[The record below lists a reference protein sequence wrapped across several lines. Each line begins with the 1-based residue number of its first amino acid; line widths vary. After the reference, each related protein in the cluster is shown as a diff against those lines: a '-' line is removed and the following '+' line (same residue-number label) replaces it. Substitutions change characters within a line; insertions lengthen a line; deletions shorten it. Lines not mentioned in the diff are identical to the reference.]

1 MPVIVSPR
9 KQEAR
14 VRTIR
19 SPIPAVLL
27 SLAPLAILL
36 AWIGVT
42 AYDRARADLLAD
54 EARLAD
60 ERRFAVAAMLADA
73 DRQLMRMQTR
83 MRLSIGATPGLG
95 ARAAELV
102 ATEAQGIAATQ
113 WSHAA
118 PERGNLIG
126 QPDLARTAEGPVA
139 AALDLLGALEVEA
152 AIGDAPSWSYFFSA
166 AGDFITILPGA
177 PLADFLAAAPG
188 VADARELIAHWL
200 AYPVFRL
207 GTPEANPGRAP
218 YWTPPY
224 DDAGGT
230 GRMVSAAMP
239 VYDGDRFEG
248 IVGTDIPLATLAVV
262 LDHMASPLGAL
273 GLVTD
278 GGDVLSGAET
288 DHARLAAV
296 PVGEEGFVRRDAD
309 WALVQPFPDTPF
321 RLVTVVPEAA
331 LRARILPGLAATGLV
346 LAAAAAGLL
355 AVLLWAERRHLRPGL
370 RLAAYAEAAATA
382 GDAPPPVP
390 TGLPPVWTG
399 RAAAV
404 ARAFA
409 AARAD
414 RAALAASEARYRS
427 VVDTQTEL
435 VARHTPDGRATFAN
449 PAYCRQLGRT
459 LDEVL
464 AGAESQFDYLA
475 PEDQARHKAHLA
487 SITPAHPTAAITVK
501 VWLPRAPGDF
511 WEEWT
516 DTGIFDADGRM
527 VELQSVGRD
536 ITDKVRAEEE
546 LRRQREALHQSEKL
560 AALGSLLAG
569 VAHELNNPLSIV
581 VGYAGMLEETAPDE
595 PTRRRTAEIAR
606 AADRCARI
614 VRTFLAMARS
624 RPAEKRAVDV
634 EAVVDQ
640 VLELAAYGLRSTGI
654 DLRFDRGRP
663 PPLHADPDQIHQV
676 ILNVVL
682 NAQQAM
688 TGTDGPRRLAIR
700 TRGTADSVV
709 VEIADSGPGIDP
721 AIADRVFDPF
731 FTTKPQGVGTGI
743 GLAVSRGIVEAHG
756 GAIALGP
763 APGGGALCRITLPA
777 ASAAATPRP
786 GTVAPGNLPTGRI
799 LIVDDEPAIA
809 ALLAETLAA
818 NGHDARTATSG
829 AAALHAVAATRFDA
843 VLTDLRM
850 PDIDGARLISRLV
863 LADPR
868 LDGRILA
875 MTGDALSAIALDGV
889 RLLEKPVDPATL
901 RTALAALLTPRDDG
915 HPGGAY
921 PGMKT

>member
-1 MPVIVSPR
+1 MPVIVSHR

-19 SPIPAVLL
+19 SPIPAILL
-27 SLAPLAILL
+27 GLAPLAALV
-36 AWIGVT
+36 AWIGVA
-42 AYDRARADLLAD
+42 AYDRARASLLAD

-73 DRQLMRMQTR
+73 DRRLRRMETR
-83 MRLSIGATPGLG
+83 MRLSTGASPGLG
-95 ARAAELV
+95 VRAGELV
-102 ATEAQGIAATQ
+102 AAEAQGIAATG
-113 WSHAA
+113 WVHAA
-118 PERGNLIG
+118 LGRGNLIG
-126 QPDLARTAEGPVA
+126 LPDLAHTAEGPVA

-152 AIGDAPSWSYFFSA
+152 AIGDTPSWSYFFSA

-177 PLADFLAAAPG
+177 PLADFLGATPG
-188 VADARELIAHWL
+188 VEDARGLIAHWL

-207 GTPEANPGRAP
+207 GRPEANPGRDP

-239 VYDGDRFEG
+239 VYDGDSFEG

-262 LDHMASPLGAL
+262 LDHMASPLGAI
-273 GLVTD
+273 GLVAD
-278 GGDVLSGAET
+278 SGDVLSGGGT
-288 DHARLAAV
+288 DHARLAAM
-296 PVGEEGFVRRDAD
+296 PVGGEGFVRHGAD

-321 RLVTVVPEAA
+321 RLVTLVPEAA

-346 LAAAAAGLL
+346 LAAAAAGLV

-390 TGLPPVWTG
+390 AGLPPVWTA

-404 ARAFA
+404 ARSFA

-427 VVDTQTEL
+427 VIDTQTEL

-449 PAYCRQLGRT
+449 SAYCRQLGRT

-464 AGAESQFDYLA
+464 ARAESQFDYLA
-475 PEDQARHKAHLA
+475 PEDQARHEAHLA
-487 SITPAHPTAAITVK
+487 RLTPEHPTATITVK

-527 VELQSVGRD
+527 VEIQSVGRD
-536 ITDKVRAEEE
+536 ITDKVRAEQE

-595 PTRRRTAEIAR
+595 PTRRRTGEIAR

-634 EAVVDQ
+634 EAVIDQ
-640 VLELAAYGLRSTGI
+640 VLELAAYGLRSTGVEVV
-654 DLRFDRGRP
+654 LDRGHP

-688 TGTDGPRRLAIR
+688 TGADGPRRLAIR
-700 TRGTADSVV
+700 TGAEAATVV
-709 VEIADSGPGIDP
+709 IEIADTGPGIDP

-756 GAIALGP
+756 GSITLGP

-777 ASAAATPRP
+777 AVPDTLAPP
-786 GTVAPGNLPTGRI
+786 GAVAPASLPTGRI

-809 ALLAETLAA
+809 ALLAEALAA
-818 NGHDARTATSG
+818 DGHDARTATSG
-829 AAALHAVAATRFDA
+829 ADALHAVAAARFDA

-850 PDIDGARLISRLV
+850 PDLDGARLVPRLV
-863 LADPR
+863 AADPR
-868 LDGRILA
+868 LEGRILA
-875 MTGDALSAIALDGV
+875 MTGDALSATAPDGV
-889 RLLEKPVDPATL
+889 RLLEKPVDPVTL
-901 RTALAALLTPRDDG
+901 RAALAALPTPRERG
-915 HPGGAY
+915 GPGGA
-921 PGMKT
+921 

>member
-1 MPVIVSPR
+1 MPVIVSYR

-19 SPIPAVLL
+19 SPIPAVLFG
-27 SLAPLAILL
+27 LAPLAILF
-36 AWIGVT
+36 AWLGAAT
-42 AYDRARADLLAD
+42 YDRARADLLAD

-60 ERRFAVAAMLADA
+60 ERRFAVAAMLANA
-73 DRQLMRMQTR
+73 DRRLRRMETR
-83 MRLSIGATPGLG
+83 MRLSLSAHAGLG
-95 ARAAELV
+95 DRAGELV
-102 ATEAQGIAATQ
+102 ATEAQGIAATE
-113 WSHAA
+113 WTHAA
-118 PERGNLIG
+118 PGRGNLIG
-126 QPDLARTAEGPVA
+126 LPDLGYAAERSVA

-152 AIGDAPSWSYFFSA
+152 AIGDTPSWSYFFSA
-166 AGDFITILPGA
+166 AGDFIAILPGA
-177 PLADFLAAAPG
+177 PLADFLAATPS

-207 GTPEANPGRAP
+207 GTPKANPGRAP

-248 IVGTDIPLATLAVV
+248 IVGTDIPLATLAIV
-262 LDHMASPLGAL
+262 LDHMASPLGAI

-278 GGDVLSGAET
+278 GDDVLTGDGA

-296 PVGEEGFVRRDAD
+296 PVGGEGFVRHGAD

-321 RLVTVVPEAA
+321 RLVTIVPETA
-331 LRARILPGLAATGLV
+331 LRARILPVLAATGLV
-346 LAAAAAGLL
+346 LAATATGLV

-382 GDAPPPVP
+382 GEAPPPVP
-390 TGLPPVWTG
+390 AGLPPVWTG

-435 VARHTPDGRATFAN
+435 VVRHTPDGRATFAN

-464 AGAESQFDYLA
+464 AGTDSQFDYLA
-475 PEDQARHKAHLA
+475 PEDRARHDAHIAGL
-487 SITPAHPTAAITVK
+487 TPDHPTATITVK
-501 VWLPRAPGDF
+501 VWLPRARGDF

-581 VGYAGMLEETAPDE
+581 VGYAGMLEETASDE
-595 PTRRRTAEIAR
+595 PTRRRTGEIAR

-634 EAVVDQ
+634 DMVVDQ
-640 VLELAAYGLRSTGI
+640 VLELAAYGLRSTGVEVS
-654 DLRFDRGRP
+654 FDRGLP

-700 TRGTADSVV
+700 TGAEVGAVV
-709 VEIADSGPGIDP
+709 IEIADTGPGIAP

-756 GAIALGP
+756 GAIALGH

-777 ASAAATPRP
+777 AAADTPAPP
-786 GTVAPGNLPTGRI
+786 GTVTPAHLPTGRI

-818 NGHDARTATSG
+818 DGHDVRTATSG

-850 PDIDGARLISRLV
+850 PDLDGARLVHRLV
-863 LADPR
+863 AADPR
-868 LDGRILA
+868 LDGHVLT
-875 MTGDALSAIALDGV
+875 MTSDALSATAPNGV
-889 RLLEKPVDPATL
+889 RLFEKPVDPATL
-901 RTALAALLTPRDDG
+901 RAALAALLAPRGEQD
-915 HPGGAY
+915 AY
-921 PGMKT
+921 SGMKT